1 MMKDDGLSKS
11 SGALDMLFSG
21 ILEPVALYRV
31 LRDEAGDFKDVVYI
45 DVNCAYELIMQVKRS
60 WILGKAFHEVWSDR
74 EKEWYGIILQVARTG
89 IYARYEGL
97 SSDTGRYLHALA
109 FSPSQDIVA
118 VIFLDM
124 TDWKEA
130 ESALVQKERLLTEY
144 RQELR
149 RLAAELSIAEER
161 TRRALAVKLHD
172 RIGYS
177 LVSLL
182 SELRTLSSRTN
193 GNTAQG
199 EASFSELHERLE
211 HACIEVESLL
221 QDTRSLTLEI
231 SSPLLY
237 EVGLEAALESLA
249 DRMLTPRNITF
260 DFKECGPK
268 TEIEINNRI
277 LIYQMTQELLL
288 NVIKHAKATH
298 VVLRVQR
305 GKKRVRVLVEDNGRG
320 FSVDRDEHWG
330 KWSGI
335 GLFSIR
341 ERLHSMGGEL
351 RILTEKGQGCSVS
364 LLAPVAFKGEE
375 LNEKTD
381 IDG

>member
-1 MMKDDGLSKS
+1 MESHEAEKFIDTA
-11 SGALDMLFSG
+11 GALQILFSR
-21 ILEPVALYRV
+21 ILEPLALYRV
-31 LRDEAGDFKDVVYI
+31 LYNQDGSFKDMVYL
-45 DVNCAYELIMQVKRS
+45 DANPAYEKVMQVSRNS
-60 WILGKAFHEVWSDR
+60 ILGKAFYEVWSEQ
-74 EKEWYGIILQVARTG
+74 EKEWQEIILQVARTG
-89 IYARYEGL
+89 VYARYEGW
-97 SSDTGRYLHALA
+97 SADTDRYLHALA
-109 FSPSQDIVA
+109 FSPMRDVVA

-124 TDWKEA
+124 TRWKEA
-130 ESALVQKERLLTEY
+130 ERALIDKEKLLVEY

-149 RLAAELSIAEER
+149 RLAAELSLAEER
-161 TRRALAVKLHD
+161 TRRDLAVKLHD

-177 LVSLL
+177 LVTLMNELRSL
-182 SELRTLSSRTN
+182 SECADRGMEKTFL
-193 GNTAQG
+193 G
-199 EASFSELHERLE
+199 ERMSGAL
-211 HACIEVESLL
+211 AEVEALL

-249 DRMLTPRNITF
+249 DRMLMPCNITF
-260 DFKECGPK
+260 DFKQCGPK

-320 FSVDRDEHWG
+320 FSVDTEQHWG

-341 ERLHSMGGEL
+341 ERLHSLGGEL

-364 LLAPVAFKGEE
+364 LLAPVAVTGGAKSEE
-375 LNEKTD
+375 AH
-381 IDG
+381 IDD